1 MSGEIWS
8 RNERGLTSAPVSGWE
23 VAAVCGAVFLAAA
36 TQQLSGFGYALMAVP
51 LLSLVIG
58 PKDAVALSSLSGLAG
73 TALMAVRLRRRV
85 DRPVVGRLLIGAV
98 VGMPLG
104 IIALRRV
111 PADPL
116 QVAVSVVVLAAVALL
131 ASGFRLRSERPSTEV
146 GAGFVSGMINTS
158 IGVGGPPVVLVLQ
171 AAEHEQ
177 HAFRAT
183 TVTYFLCSNVV
194 ALPLFFASGVVSS
207 STWVAGLF
215 AIPAA
220 LLGTLAFERVAF
232 RIQSE
237 HFRPLVLGLLVL
249 SAVASMASVLW

>member
-1 MSGEIWS
+1 M
-8 RNERGLTSAPVSGWE
+8 
-23 VAAVCGAVFLAAA
+23 CGAVFLAAA
-36 TQQLSGFGYALMAVP
+36 TQQLSGFGYALMAMP
-51 LLSLVIG
+51 LLSLVLG

-73 TALMAVRLRRRV
+73 TGLMALRLRHRV
-85 DRPVVGRLLIGAV
+85 DRPVVGRLLFGAV
-98 VGMPLG
+98 LGMPLG
-104 IIALRRV
+104 IVALRRV

-116 QVAVSVVVLAAVALL
+116 QVALSIVVLAAVVLL

-183 TVTYFLCSNVV
+183 TVTYFLCSNLV
-194 ALPLFFASGVVSS
+194 ALPLFLASGVVSS
-207 STWVAGLF
+207 STWAAGLV

-232 RIQSE
+232 RIRSE
-237 HFRPLVLGLLVL
+237 HFKPLVLGLLIL
-249 SAVASMASVLW
+249 SASASLASVVF